1 MTVVFL
7 FLIYFTLYDRL
18 GSSILTHVFG
28 IYKNAT
34 DEPIYRAGIEMQIGR
49 TDLGTRWGKER
60 VGWIGRLGLTYTQ
73 YHRVRLFVTPW
84 TVAHRFLCPW
94 NSPGK
99 NTGAGSHSFLQGI
112 FPTQRLNPGLLHCK
126 QILYPSKPSGKPV
139 K

>member
-73 YHRVRLFVTPW
+73 Y
-84 TVAHRFLCPW
+84 
-94 NSPGK
+94 
-99 NTGAGSHSFLQGI
+99 
-112 FPTQRLNPGLLHCK
+112 
-126 QILYPSKPSGKPV
+126 
-139 K
+139 